1 MIQLK
6 NVVKTFPAAG
16 KNKEI
21 IALKEV
27 SLEIEKGDIFG
38 IVGYSGAGKS
48 TLLRLLNGLETPTSG
63 TVLVDGK
70 EISRLSERE
79 LRFVRQKIGMIFQHF
94 HLLWSRTV
102 AENVAFPLEI
112 AGVPKKQI
120 KEKVNRLL
128 ELVGLSERADA
139 YPAQLSG
146 GQKQRVG
153 IARAL
158 ANDPDVLLCDEATSA
173 LDPETTA
180 SILRLLKDIHQKLGL
195 TLVLITHEMSVI
207 RAICNK
213 MAVME
218 NGQIV
223 ESGPVAEVFRN
234 PKHPLTQKFV
244 QDLEPKDQE
253 SVWIPWSNLSRLD
266 ELAHQ
271 YDVHFQL
278 VGGEVKGRKDED
290 SVQVVIGGDEE
301 AVEKVRKVLGG
312 EHECGIR

>member
-21 IALKEV
+21 TALKEI

-79 LRFVRQKIGMIFQHF
+79 LRFARQKIGMIFQHF

-120 KEKVNRLL
+120 KEKVRRLL

-180 SILRLLKDIHQKLGL
+180 SILRLLKEIHQKLGL
-195 TLVLITHEMSVI
+195 TLVLITHEMSVV

-218 NGQIV
+218 NGRII
-223 ESGPVAEVFRN
+223 ETGPVAEIFQK
-234 PKHPLTQKFV
+234 PKHPLTKKFV
-244 QDLEPKDQE
+244 QDAEPGQE
-253 SVWIPWSNLSRLD
+253 GVWVPWSGLSKLD
-266 ELAHQ
+266 ELARQ
-271 YDVHFQL
+271 YNVHFQL
-278 VGGEVKGRKDED
+278 VGGEVKGSSDED
-290 SVQVVIGGDEE
+290 AVQVQIGGNDE

-312 EHECGIR
+312 ELECGSR

>member
-1 MIQLK
+1 
-6 NVVKTFPAAG
+6 
-16 KNKEI
+16 
-21 IALKEV
+21 
-27 SLEIEKGDIFG
+27 
-38 IVGYSGAGKS
+38 
-48 TLLRLLNGLETPTSG
+48 LLRLLNGLETPTSG

-79 LRFVRQKIGMIFQHF
+79 LRFARQKIGMIFQHF

-120 KEKVNRLL
+120 KEKVSRLL

-180 SILRLLKDIHQKLGL
+180 SILRLLKQIHQKLGL
-195 TLVLITHEMSVI
+195 TLVLITHEMSVV

-218 NGQIV
+218 NGRII
-223 ESGPVAEVFRN
+223 ETGPVSEIFQN
-234 PKHPLTQKFV
+234 PKHPLTKKFV
-244 QDLEPKDQE
+244 QDVEPGQDG
-253 SVWIPWSNLSRLD
+253 VWVPWSGLSKLD
-266 ELAHQ
+266 ELARQ
-271 YDVHFQL
+271 YNVHFQL
-278 VGGEVKGRKDED
+278 VGGEVKGSNDED
-290 SVQVVIGGDEE
+290 AVQVKIGGNDE

-312 EHECGIR
+312 ELECGSR

>member
-79 LRFVRQKIGMIFQHF
+79 LRFARQKIGMIFQHF

-120 KEKVNRLL
+120 KEKVKHLL
-128 ELVGLSERADA
+128 EMVGLSERADA

-180 SILRLLKDIHQKLGL
+180 SILRLLKEIHQKLGL

-223 ESGPVAEVFRN
+223 ETGPVSEIFKN
-234 PKHPLTQKFV
+234 PKHSLTKKFV
-244 QDLEPKDQE
+244 QDLKPEDQE
-253 SVWIPWSNLSRLD
+253 SVWVPWSNLSQLD
-266 ELAHQ
+266 ELARQ
-271 YDVHFQL
+271 YYVHFQL
-278 VGGEVKGRKDED
+278 VGGEVKGLTDED
-290 SVQVVIGGDEE
+290 SVQVKIGGEAE
-301 AVEKVRKVLGG
+301 AVAKVRKVLGG
-312 EHECGIR
+312 EHECGSL